1 MTAAAGVSMLC
12 SNRRLDSSALRGN
25 AQTGKI
31 KRHMRGGS
39 VGEVNKE
46 RSGAYQEMSDEAL
59 IGRVRAGDEGAARV
73 LFERHR
79 GRVYAL
85 AYSYL
90 GDRESAL
97 DVVQEVF
104 GRVFGALWRFRS
116 GARFTTWLYRI
127 ALNCCYDALR
137 RRRSHPEEP
146 AEQDVFAL
154 RGGDCE
160 GPDASARRS
169 ELSAALRRA
178 IAKLSPKLRDVFLL
192 RFAEGLSYKEIANTL
207 GINVGTVMSRLFYA
221 RQALRE
227 MLSDFL

>member
-1 MTAAAGVSMLC
+1 
-12 SNRRLDSSALRGN
+12 
-25 AQTGKI
+25 
-31 KRHMRGGS
+31 MRGES
-39 VGEVNKE
+39 VEGVNKE
-46 RSGAYQEMSDEAL
+46 RGGAYQEMSDEAL
-59 IGRVRAGDEGAARV
+59 VEQVRVGDEEAARV
-73 LFERHR
+73 LFKRHR
-79 GRVYAL
+79 GKVYAM

-90 GDRESAL
+90 GDMESAL

-104 GRVFGALWRFRS
+104 GRVFGAVGRFRS

-146 AEQDVFAL
+146 AVQDVFMA

-160 GPDASARRS
+160 EPDASAQRR
-169 ELSAALRRA
+169 ELSAAFHKA

-192 RFAEGLSYKEIANTL
+192 RFAEGLSYQEIADTL
-207 GINVGTVMSRLFYA
+207 RINVGTVMSRLFYA

>member
-1 MTAAAGVSMLC
+1 
-12 SNRRLDSSALRGN
+12 
-25 AQTGKI
+25 
-31 KRHMRGGS
+31 MRGRS
-39 VGEVNKE
+39 VEEVNKE
-46 RSGAYQEMSDEAL
+46 KGGAYQEMSDEAL
-59 IGRVRAGDEGAARV
+59 VERVRVGDEGAARV

-79 GRVYAL
+79 GKVYAM

-104 GRVFGALWRFRS
+104 GKVFGAVWRFRS

-146 AEQDVFAL
+146 VEQGVSVL

-160 GPDASARRS
+160 GPDASAQRS
-169 ELSAALRRA
+169 ELSAALREA
-178 IAKLSPKLRDVFLL
+178 VAKLSPKLRDVFLL
-192 RFAEGLSYKEIANTL
+192 RFAEGLSYQEIADTL
-207 GINVGTVMSRLFYA
+207 RINVGTVMSRLFYA

>member
-1 MTAAAGVSMLC
+1 VE
-12 SNRRLDSSALRGN
+12 
-25 AQTGKI
+25 
-31 KRHMRGGS
+31 
-39 VGEVNKE
+39 EVNKE
-46 RSGAYQEMSDEAL
+46 RDSAYQEMSDEAL
-59 IGRVRAGDEGAARV
+59 VERVRAGDEGAARV

-79 GRVYAL
+79 GKVYTM

-104 GRVFGALWRFRS
+104 GRVFGAVGRFRS

-137 RRRSHPEEP
+137 RRRGHREEP
-146 AEQDVFAL
+146 VEQDVFML

-160 GPDASARRS
+160 GPEASAQHR
-169 ELSAALRRA
+169 ELSAALRKA

-192 RFAEGLSYKEIANTL
+192 RFTEGLSYREIADTL